1 MPSAISTDVLIVGA
15 GVAGLWLNARLRRQ
29 GYSTVLVE
37 RASLGG
43 EQTIKSQGIIHGGT
57 KYALHGALTG
67 ASEAIADMPRRWRE
81 ALAGDGELDLGRTRL
96 LSDAHYLWSPGTL
109 AGNLTS
115 FFASKAVR
123 GRVDQVKGDQLPPA
137 LQDRAFRGK
146 VYRLAEL
153 VIDVP
158 SLLAN
163 LAELAGDSLLAGER
177 IEPLREGD
185 ALVGLRVDDREIR
198 AQRIVLSA
206 GAGTEGLLQ
215 ALGLDQPAM
224 QTRPLHMVMAKGPN
238 LKPLYAH
245 CLGGGPKPRVTVTTH
260 PAADG
265 QWVWYLGGDLA
276 EADGVA
282 REPAAQIAAA
292 QKEIANLLPW
302 VDQSLVRWA
311 TLRVDRAEPA
321 QSGLVRPDNA
331 FLADQQ
337 RLLVGWPTKLALA
350 PDFSDRVIAHLERDG
365 IRPQAQADLAD
376 LPRPPWACRPGS
388 TCCHEPAHPARLPPP
403 AGQHRFPGFA
413 TGPGHG
419 QAGPRPRCEVPHRF
433 HHPRR

>member
-1 MPSAISTDVLIVGA
+1 MPSVISTDVLIVGA

-29 GYSTVLVE
+29 GFSTILVE
-37 RASLGG
+37 NQSLGG
-43 EQTIKSQGIIHGGT
+43 AQTVKSQGIIHGGA

-81 ALAGDGELDLGRTRL
+81 ALAGDGELDLSGVRL

-137 LQDRAFRGK
+137 LQDPRFKGK

-153 VIDVP
+153 VVDVP
-158 SLLAN
+158 SLIAR
-163 LAELAGDSLLAGER
+163 LAELAGDGLLAGQH
-177 IEPLREGD
+177 IEPLFENQE
-185 ALVGLRVDDREIR
+185 LIGLRVDGRDIH

-206 GAGTEGLLQ
+206 GAGNAELL
-215 ALGLDQPAM
+215 ASAGISVPA
-224 QTRPLHMVMAKGPN
+224 QQLRPLHMVLVKGPS

-245 CLGGGPKPRVTVTTH
+245 CLGGGPKPRITVTTH
-260 PAADG
+260 PAANG
-265 QWVWYLGGDLA
+265 EWVWYLGGDIA

-282 REPAAQIAAA
+282 RDPAEQIAVA
-292 QKEIANLLPW
+292 QKELANLLPW
-302 VDQSLVRWA
+302 VDLSQAQWA
-311 TLRVDRAEPA
+311 TLRVNRAEPA

-331 FLADQQ
+331 FLADQG

-350 PDFSDRVIAHLERDG
+350 PDFADRVITAFEQDAITPSNPPALPEF
-365 IRPQAQADLAD
+365 
-376 LPRPPWACRPGS
+376 PRPPLGQTAW
-388 TCCHEPAHPARLPPP
+388 EQLLP
-403 AGQHRFPGFA
+403 
-413 TGPGHG
+413 
-419 QAGPRPRCEVPHRF
+419 
-433 HHPRR
+433 

>member
-1 MPSAISTDVLIVGA
+1 MPSVISTDILIVGA

-29 GYSTVLVE
+29 GFSTVLVE
-37 RASLGG
+37 SASLGG
-43 EQTIKSQGIIHGGT
+43 GQTVKSQGIIHGGA

-81 ALAGDGELDLGRTRL
+81 ALKGEGELDLSGVRM

-137 LQDRAFRGK
+137 LQDKRFKGK

-153 VIDVP
+153 VVDVP
-158 SLLAN
+158 SVIAR
-163 LAELAGDSLLAGER
+163 LAELAGDSLLAGQH
-177 IEPLREGD
+177 IEPLRQGGE
-185 ALVGLRVDDREIR
+185 LIGLKVDGREIR

-206 GAGTEGLLQ
+206 GGGTADLLST
-215 ALGLDQPAM
+215 LGLDQPAM
-224 QTRPLHMVMAKGPN
+224 QRRPLHMVLVKGPS

-265 QWVWYLGGDLA
+265 QWVWYVGGDLA
-276 EADGVA
+276 EGDGVT

-292 QKEIANLLPW
+292 QKELGQLLPW
-302 VDQSLVRWA
+302 VDLSTAQWA
-311 TLRVDRAEPA
+311 TLRVDRAEPL
-321 QSGLVRPDNA
+321 QSGLTRPDNA
-331 FLADQQ
+331 FLAEQD

-350 PDFSDRVIAHLERDG
+350 PDFADRVINALQRDG
-365 IRPQAQADLAD
+365 IQPSHPAPLPD
-376 LPRPPWACRPGS
+376 LPKPPMGV
-388 TCCHEPAHPARLPPP
+388 PAWEQLLP
-403 AGQHRFPGFA
+403 
-413 TGPGHG
+413 
-419 QAGPRPRCEVPHRF
+419 
-433 HHPRR
+433 

>member
-137 LQDRAFRGK
+137 LQDRAFKGK

-185 ALVGLRVDDREIR
+185 NLVGLRVDDREIR

-224 QTRPLHMVMAKGPN
+224 QTRPLHTVMAKGPN

-376 LPRPPWACRPGS
+376 LPRPPLGV
-388 TCCHEPAHPARLPPP
+388 PAWEHLLP
-403 AGQHRFPGFA
+403 
-413 TGPGHG
+413 
-419 QAGPRPRCEVPHRF
+419 
-433 HHPRR
+433 

>member
-15 GVAGLWLNARLRRQ
+15 GVAGLWLNARLRRL

-81 ALAGDGELDLGRTRL
+81 ALAGNGELDLTSTRL

-123 GRVDQVKGDQLPPA
+123 GRVDQVKGEQLPPA
-137 LQDRAFRGK
+137 LQDRAFKGK

-163 LAELAGDSLLAGER
+163 LAQLADDSLLAGEH
-177 IEPLREGD
+177 IEPLREDGE
-185 ALVGLRVDDREIR
+185 LSGLIVDGREIR

-206 GAGTEGLLQ
+206 GGGTADLLH

-224 QTRPLHMVMAKGPN
+224 QRRPLHMVLAKGPN

-245 CLGGGPKPRVTVTTH
+245 CLGGGPKPRITVTTH

-265 QWVWYLGGDLA
+265 QWVWYLGGDIA

-292 QKEIANLLPW
+292 QKEVAGLLPW
-302 VDQSLVRWA
+302 VDQSQVRWA

-331 FLADQQ
+331 FLAEQQ

-350 PDFSDRVIAHLERDG
+350 PDFADRVLASFERDG
-365 IRPQAQADLAD
+365 IRPSAQPDLTD
-376 LPRPPWACRPGS
+376 LPRPSLGV
-388 TCCHEPAHPARLPPP
+388 PAWEQLLP
-403 AGQHRFPGFA
+403 
-413 TGPGHG
+413 
-419 QAGPRPRCEVPHRF
+419 
-433 HHPRR
+433 

>member
-1 MPSAISTDVLIVGA
+1 MPTAISTDVLIVGA
-15 GVAGLWLNARLRRQ
+15 GVAVLCLNARLRRQ
-29 GYSTVLVE
+29 GFSTVLVE

-81 ALAGDGELDLGRTRL
+81 ALAGNGELPLGNTRL
-96 LSDAHYLWSPGTL
+96 LSEAHYLWSPGTL

-123 GRVDQVKGDQLPPA
+123 GRVDQVKGEQLPPA
-137 LQDRAFRGK
+137 LQDRAFKGK

-177 IEPLREGD
+177 IEPLRDGD
-185 ALVGLRVDDREIR
+185 ELVGLRVDDREIR

-206 GAGTEGLLQ
+206 GAGTEDLLH
-215 ALGLDQPAM
+215 ALGLSQPAM
-224 QTRPLHMVMAKGPN
+224 QRRPLHMVMAKGPN

-245 CLGGGPKPRVTVTTH
+245 CLGGGPKPRVTITTH

-302 VDQSLVRWA
+302 VDQGQVRWA

-331 FLADQQ
+331 FIADQQ

-350 PDFSDRVIAHLERDG
+350 PDFSDRVIAMFERDG
-365 IRPQAQADLAD
+365 IRPGAQADLSG
-376 LPRPPWACRPGS
+376 LPRPALGV
-388 TCCHEPAHPARLPPP
+388 PAWERLLP
-403 AGQHRFPGFA
+403 
-413 TGPGHG
+413 
-419 QAGPRPRCEVPHRF
+419 
-433 HHPRR
+433 

>member
-29 GYSTVLVE
+29 GFSTVLVE
-37 RASLGG
+37 SASLGG
-43 EQTIKSQGIIHGGT
+43 GQSVKSQGIIHGGA

-81 ALAGDGELDLGRTRL
+81 ALAGSGELDLSGVRL
-96 LSDAHYLWSPGTL
+96 LSESHYLWSPGTL

-123 GRVDQVKGDQLPPA
+123 GRVDQVKGEQLPPA
-137 LQDRAFRGK
+137 LQDKRFKGK

-153 VIDVP
+153 VVDVP
-158 SLLAN
+158 SVIQR
-163 LAELAGDSLLAGER
+163 LAELGGDSLLAGQK
-177 IEPLREGD
+177 IEPLLESGQ
-185 ALVGLRVDDREIR
+185 LVGLRIDEREIR

-206 GAGTEGLLQ
+206 GAGNAELLQ
-215 ALGLDQPAM
+215 ALGLSQPAM
-224 QTRPLHMVMAKGPN
+224 QRRPLHMVLVKGPS

-245 CLGGGPKPRVTVTTH
+245 CLGGGPKPRITVTTH

-276 EADGVA
+276 EAEGVA

-292 QKEIANLLPW
+292 QKELAQLLPW
-302 VDQSLVRWA
+302 VDLSQAQWA
-311 TLRVDRAEPA
+311 TLRVERAEPA
-321 QSGLVRPDNA
+321 QSGLTRPDNA
-331 FLADQQ
+331 FLAGQD

-350 PDFSDRVIAHLERDG
+350 PDFADRVLKALERDG
-365 IRPQAQADLAD
+365 IRPSPSQALPD
-376 LPRPPWACRPGS
+376 LPKPPLAQTAW
-388 TCCHEPAHPARLPPP
+388 EQLLP
-403 AGQHRFPGFA
+403 
-413 TGPGHG
+413 
-419 QAGPRPRCEVPHRF
+419 
-433 HHPRR
+433 

>member
-1 MPSAISTDVLIVGA
+1 MPSVISTDVLIVGA

-37 RASLGG
+37 RDSLGG
-43 EQTIKSQGIIHGGT
+43 GQTLKSQGIIHGGA

-81 ALAGDGELDLGRTRL
+81 ALSGSGELDLSGVRL
-96 LSDAHYLWSPGTL
+96 LSEAHYLWSPGTL

-123 GRVDQVKGDQLPPA
+123 GRVDQVKGEQLPPA
-137 LQDRAFRGK
+137 LQDRAFKGK

-158 SLLAN
+158 SLLDR
-163 LAELAGDSLLAGER
+163 LATLAGDSLLAGER

-185 ALVGLRVDDREIR
+185 ELVGLRVDGREIR
-198 AQRIVLSA
+198 AQRVVLSA
-206 GAGTEGLLQ
+206 GAGNAELLT
-215 ALGLDQPAM
+215 ALGLSQPAM
-224 QTRPLHMVMAKGPN
+224 QTRPLHMVLAKGPS

-282 REPAAQIAAA
+282 REPDAQVAAA
-292 QKEIANLLPW
+292 KKEVASLLPW
-302 VDQSLVRWA
+302 VDLSQVRWA

-331 FLADQQ
+331 FLAEQQ

-350 PDFSDRVIAHLERDG
+350 PDFADRVMASLTRDG
-365 IRPQAQADLAD
+365 ITPGACST
-376 LPRPPWACRPGS
+376 LPELPKPPIAPPVW
-388 TCCHEPAHPARLPPP
+388 EQLLP
-403 AGQHRFPGFA
+403 
-413 TGPGHG
+413 
-419 QAGPRPRCEVPHRF
+419 
-433 HHPRR
+433 

>member
-1 MPSAISTDVLIVGA
+1 MNQALSTDVLIVG
-15 GVAGLWLNARLRRQ
+15 GGIAGLWLHARLRQ
-29 GYSTVLVE
+29 LGYASLLVE
-37 RASLGG
+37 HASLGG
-43 EQTIKSQGIIHGGT
+43 GQSVKSQGIIHGGA

-81 ALAGDGELDLGRTRL
+81 ALSGNGELDLRGVRV
-96 LSDAHYLWSPGTL
+96 LSEAHYLWSPGTL

-123 GRVDQVKGDQLPPA
+123 GRVDQVKGEHLPPA
-137 LQDRAFRGK
+137 LQHPKFKGK

-153 VIDVP
+153 VLDVP
-158 SLLAN
+158 SLIAR
-163 LAELAGDSLLAGER
+163 LAELAGDSLLAAER
-177 IEPLREGD
+177 IEPLREQQTL
-185 ALVGLRVDDREIR
+185 AGLRVDGREIR

-206 GAGTEGLLQ
+206 GGGNAELLKQ
-215 ALGLDQPAM
+215 LGISQPT
-224 QTRPLHMVMAKGPN
+224 QQLRPLHMVLAKGPA

-276 EADGVA
+276 EAEGVA
-282 REPAAQIAAA
+282 RDEAEQIKAA
-292 QKEIANLLPW
+292 QKEMADLLPW
-302 VDQSLVRWA
+302 VDQSATQWA

-331 FLADQQ
+331 FLAEQE

-350 PDFSDRVIAHLERDG
+350 PDFADRVLTALKRDAIQPG
-365 IRPQAQADLAD
+365 QHAALPE
-376 LPRPPWACRPGS
+376 LPRPAVATPVWD
-388 TCCHEPAHPARLPPP
+388 TLLP
-403 AGQHRFPGFA
+403 
-413 TGPGHG
+413 
-419 QAGPRPRCEVPHRF
+419 
-433 HHPRR
+433 